1 MLETARAL
9 GCFAIDGLSRTT
21 LADARREFLQP
32 TPCSS
37 KMAMTFPTCFF
48 GKFTSRNGAA

>member
-1 MLETARAL
+1 MFETARAL

-32 TPCSS
+32 TSCSS
-37 KMAMTFPTCFF
+37 KMAMTFPQ
-48 GKFTSRNGAA
+48 S